1 VTIAVTTGETSLFG
15 VRHHG
20 PGSARALI
28 AALDEAKPDLI
39 LVEGPPEANDLV
51 RFAGSPDLT
60 PPVAL
65 LAYPAKGGTSVGS
78 ASFWPFAVFSPEWQ
92 ALLWAAE
99 REVPLRFFD
108 LPAANLFALR
118 DSPEAPDRLHSD
130 PLGALA
136 AAAGYDDAERWWDDV
151 IEHRRDGPPAF
162 VAIAEAMAAVRDGDH
177 ETLPPERDVDAI
189 REAYMRTVLR
199 AARKEGHAR
208 IAVVCGAW
216 HVPALTDP
224 LPPASADAKL
234 LRGLPKTAVSM
245 TWVPWTHGR
254 LATATGYGA
263 GVTSPGWYHHLFTAP
278 DRVVERWLTGVAGV
292 LRDAD
297 LPISS
302 AHVIEATR
310 LANALA
316 ALRGRPHPG
325 LSEVTEATRAVL
337 CDGDDLRLAMI
348 NERLVV
354 GDRLGTV
361 PADTPSV
368 PLVSDLTATQRRLRF
383 PAEALAR
390 NVDLDL
396 RKSGDLERSQLLHRL
411 RLLGVD
417 WGAPADAA
425 RRGKGTFWE
434 SWRLEWAPELS
445 VDLIAA
451 GVYGTSVK
459 SAATAKAI
467 ELAQQA
473 GTLAEVTALVER
485 CLLAALDEALPAV
498 LSALQARMA
507 LDADVAHLMASL
519 PALARSLRYG
529 DVRGTDASSLVDV
542 VAGLVTRISV
552 GLPPALASLDD
563 DAARQMRGHVD
574 GVHGAVGV
582 LTDRPRLREE
592 WVDAL
597 AYAFQRD
604 DLHPLLSGRFC
615 RLLRDDGRIDA
626 DEVARIMGRTLTI
639 GVPPAAAA
647 AWIEGFL
654 AGGGLLLVYDR
665 QLLALID
672 QWLAGIPADSFVDAL
687 PLLRRT
693 FAAFAAPERRAIG
706 ERARNI
712 GAGATVDADGAG
724 DLDGYV
730 LDRALL
736 VAPVLHL
743 ILGAEESGPSSADAS
758 EEGEA

>member
-1 VTIAVTTGETSLFG
+1 MTGETSLFG

-92 ALLWAAE
+92 ALRWAAD

-118 DSPEAPDRLHSD
+118 DGPEAPDRLHSD

-177 ETLPPERDVDAI
+177 ETVPPDRDIDAI

-208 IAVVCGAW
+208 IAIVCGAW

-310 LANALA
+310 LSNALA

-411 RLLGVD
+411 QLLGVD

-542 VAGLVTRISV
+542 VAGLVTRICV

-626 DEVARIMGRTLTI
+626 DEVARIMSRTLTI

-654 AGGGLLLVYDR
+654 AGGGLLLVHDR

-712 GAGATVDADGAG
+712 GSAATVDADGGG

-743 ILGAEESGPSSADAS
+743 ILGAEETGPSSADAS
-758 EEGEA
+758 QEGEA

>member
-1 VTIAVTTGETSLFG
+1 
-15 VRHHG
+15 
-20 PGSARALI
+20 
-28 AALDEAKPDLI
+28 
-39 LVEGPPEANDLV
+39 
-51 RFAGSPDLT
+51 
-60 PPVAL
+60 
-65 LAYPAKGGTSVGS
+65 
-78 ASFWPFAVFSPEWQ
+78 
-92 ALLWAAE
+92 
-99 REVPLRFFD
+99 
-108 LPAANLFALR
+108 
-118 DSPEAPDRLHSD
+118 
-130 PLGALA
+130 
-136 AAAGYDDAERWWDDV
+136 
-151 IEHRRDGPPAF
+151 
-162 VAIAEAMAAVRDGDH
+162 
-177 ETLPPERDVDAI
+177 
-189 REAYMRTVLR
+189 
-199 AARKEGHAR
+199 
-208 IAVVCGAW
+208 
-216 HVPALTDP
+216 
-224 LPPASADAKL
+224 
-234 LRGLPKTAVSM
+234 
-245 TWVPWTHGR
+245 
-254 LATATGYGA
+254 
-263 GVTSPGWYHHLFTAP
+263 
-278 DRVVERWLTGVAGV
+278 
-292 LRDAD
+292 
-297 LPISS
+297 
-302 AHVIEATR
+302 
-310 LANALA
+310 
-316 ALRGRPHPG
+316 
-325 LSEVTEATRAVL
+325 
-337 CDGDDLRLAMI
+337 MI

-411 RLLGVD
+411 QLLGVD

-542 VAGLVTRISV
+542 VAGLVTRICV

-626 DEVARIMGRTLTI
+626 DEVARIMSRTLTI

-654 AGGGLLLVYDR
+654 AGGGLLLVHDR

-712 GAGATVDADGAG
+712 GSAATVDADGGG

-743 ILGAEESGPSSADAS
+743 ILGAEETGPSSADAS
-758 EEGEA
+758 QEGEA